1 MNNYDKIVQI
11 QKTIGQDNE
20 ERAIEAIQ
28 YLYSNNKLI
37 SVKELVKLTGLSRS
51 YFYKNKRVNKLL
63 NDMMI
68 RQGKNSSIRTKD
80 EVFNNALEKSY
91 RLLEKQVRALQK
103 RNEELTRENKNLKLE
118 INNHRQTR
126 KN

>member
-1 MNNYDKIVQI
+1 MNNFDKIVQL

-37 SVKELVKLTGLSRS
+37 SVKELVKLTGLSQS
-51 YFYKNKRVNKLL
+51 YFYKNKKVNKLL

-68 RQGKNSSIRTKD
+68 RQGKSNSIRTKD

-91 RLLEKQVRALQK
+91 KVLEKQVAALQ
-103 RNEELTRENKNLKLE
+103 NKNKKLVQENEILKAE
-118 INNHRQTR
+118 IE
-126 KN
+126 KLKSE

>member
-1 MNNYDKIVQI
+1 MNNFDKIVQL

-51 YFYKNKRVNKLL
+51 YFYKNKKVNKLL

-68 RQGKNSSIRTKD
+68 RQGKSNSIRTKD

-91 RLLEKQVRALQK
+91 KVLEKQIATLQ
-103 RNEELTRENKNLKLE
+103 NKNKKLLQENEILKAE
-118 INNHRQTR
+118 IE
-126 KN
+126 KLKSE